1 MATDTDS
8 KSAASGLPSANGSV
22 IQWRKAPSNGGEGT
36 AGKDRWWDGDLLL
49 CIVETNSGNDI
60 FTAHVSADEGGVSLL
75 DRLGDLIDWS
85 VADLAYYAKIEDS
98 ILPNTEIAHSEQN
111 D

>member
-1 MATDTDS
+1 MTTETENTE
-8 KSAASGLPSANGSV
+8 AAQPLASANGSV

-36 AGKDRWWDGDLLL
+36 AGKDLWWDGDLLL
-49 CIVETNSGNDI
+49 CIVETKSGRDV
-60 FTAHVSADEGGVSLL
+60 FTATVSADEGGVSLL

-98 ILPNTEIAHSEQN
+98 ILPNTVVE
-111 D
+111 